1 MKTIQDI
8 QAIQLETLYRVMMLR
23 MAKGYTAEQLNYLIG
38 APYHFVA
45 DVESLIKPP
54 YTGDQLDRITE
65 ALGDGNA
72 ESFFPLKE
80 DETVVKI
87 AVYKEYERGK
97 IAHTYYQ
104 VDENGNE
111 EELFR
116 LLEDEFPDEDE
127 IPNFENTLQLV
138 KDLLEIMFRSGYFAE
153 TRTPCEIFHKINTLL
168 TVPVSPYFI
177 EAAMQGYTAE
187 DNGEPLKMVMKED
200 GVFRYEEC

>member
-38 APYHFVA
+38 APYHFVE
-45 DVESLIKPP
+45 DVESLLKPP
-54 YTGDQLDRITE
+54 YTGNQLDRITE
-65 ALGDGNA
+65 ALGEGNP

-80 DETVVKI
+80 DETVLKI
-87 AVYKEYERGK
+87 AVYKESDRGK
-97 IAHTYYQ
+97 IGHTYYQ
-104 VDENGNE
+104 IDENGNE

-116 LLEDEFPDEDE
+116 LLEDEFPDEEE

-138 KDLLEIMFRSGYFAE
+138 KDLLTIMYRSGYFAE
-153 TRTPCEIFHKINTLL
+153 TRMPYEIFHKVNSLL

-177 EAAMQGYTAE
+177 DAAMQNYTAE
-187 DNGEPLKMVMKED
+187 DNGELLRMVVEED